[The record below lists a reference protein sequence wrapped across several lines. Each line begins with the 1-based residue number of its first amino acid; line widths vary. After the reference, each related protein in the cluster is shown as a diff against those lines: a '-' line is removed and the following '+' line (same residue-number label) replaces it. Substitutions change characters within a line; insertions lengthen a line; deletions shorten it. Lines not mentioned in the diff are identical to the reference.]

1 MDAPGLVVA
10 FALGSAALAL
20 WVLMRF
26 PQLAPETFRGGAL
39 HLCLAIVLGQLAVLP
54 IQSIAVDPTGI
65 LLSLFALAL
74 PALIYSFL
82 ACMWLFRICQQLL
95 GGAVR

>member
-26 PQLAPETFRGGAL
+26 PQLAPETFRGGTV
-39 HLCLAIVLGQLAVLP
+39 HLCLAILLGQLAVLP
-54 IQSIAVDPTGI
+54 IQRIAVDPTGI

-74 PALIYSFL
+74 PALVYSFL
-82 ACMWLFRICQQLL
+82 ACLFLFRLCQQLL